1 MNLSEARRILKSHG
15 YVMLKEYS
23 PWNSTFSHDSKGW
36 DETAERFN
44 KGFEIIKAKINS
56 FGINFGKGNIREPA
70 PMNDTWEYR
79 VDGTTESGLKV
90 RFSFNETHPE
100 NRKDVENE
108 QYPYTYSINVS
119 GAKGINKWF
128 HYEGKEEYDA
138 VKVAR
143 AALEDL
149 ARVSEIDPDMNQPVM
164 DVIESVLHRL
174 DDKGYSFT
182 TEWQSWSA
190 ESRIKINLYF
200 HKESY
205 GSMEVVFGNNGNS
218 WTWKVLGKNIVGIAE
233 RDGVGNTGTGTIED
247 FESAFTA
254 IMNCF
259 YKYRLRSAIS
269 SKNYAKQRDEE
280 KLSGEHKKTLAQRR
294 AARVKKFFD
303 EDFIGNFD
311 ICREIDEN
319 ELNHIIMNH
328 VADNVNNYMFNEY
341 ADEDGRVPLWD
352 EDDAWD
358 YFDDDFC
365 GYIDKEYD
373 GDFARFCEEN
383 DITDVD
389 DLDEWLDDWDYDYP
403 SEPSY
408 DPY

>member
-1 MNLSEARRILKSHG
+1 
-15 YVMLKEYS
+15 
-23 PWNSTFSHDSKGW
+23 
-36 DETAERFN
+36 
-44 KGFEIIKAKINS
+44 
-56 FGINFGKGNIREPA
+56 
-70 PMNDTWEYR
+70 
-79 VDGTTESGLKV
+79 
-90 RFSFNETHPE
+90 
-100 NRKDVENE
+100 
-108 QYPYTYSINVS
+108 
-119 GAKGINKWF
+119 
-128 HYEGKEEYDA
+128 
-138 VKVAR
+138 
-143 AALEDL
+143 
-149 ARVSEIDPDMNQPVM
+149 
-164 DVIESVLHRL
+164 
-174 DDKGYSFT
+174 
-182 TEWQSWSA
+182 
-190 ESRIKINLYF
+190 
-200 HKESY
+200 
-205 GSMEVVFGNNGNS
+205 MEVVFGNNGNS

-403 SEPSY
+403 SERSY